1 MTLRNILLFIH
12 LLAAF
17 TWIGGA
23 ILLNILGRRALR
35 SGDPEA
41 AMGIVN
47 TSDFA
52 AKAVFNPAGGIVLL
66 AGIALVLESD
76 IFDFGMAW
84 ILFAIAVVVGSAIL
98 GGVFYGRRIKQLYA
112 VAEER
117 GPSDPA
123 IPKSVRT
130 ILNVANVEALFLLA
144 VAWVMVFKP
153 GA

>member
-17 TWIGGA
+17 TWVGGA
-23 ILLNILGRRALR
+23 ILLNILARRALK
-35 SGDPEA
+35 SGDPA
-41 AMGIVN
+41 AVIGRVN
-47 TSDFA
+47 TADFA

-76 IFDFGMAW
+76 VYDFSMAW

-98 GGVFYGRRIKQLYA
+98 GGVDYSRRIKELYA
-112 VAEER
+112 AAEER
-117 GPSDPA
+117 GPAAPEIA
-123 IPKSVRT
+123 KSFNTV
-130 ILNVANVEALFLLA
+130 LGVANVETIFLLA
-144 VAWVMVFKP
+144 VAWAMIFKP